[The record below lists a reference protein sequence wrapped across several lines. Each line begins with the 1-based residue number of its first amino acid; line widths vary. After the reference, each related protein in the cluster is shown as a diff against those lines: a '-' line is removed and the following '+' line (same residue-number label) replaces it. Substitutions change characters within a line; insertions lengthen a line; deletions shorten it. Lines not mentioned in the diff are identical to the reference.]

1 MQTQYGIISLGA
13 KPKEGR
19 QHESK
24 QNKKHD
30 GKVGCHSGA
39 AEQRGKE
46 AGARL
51 WQDMRIGK
59 ELPRNKNGIE
69 KVILLSNKTL

>member
-1 MQTQYGIISLGA
+1 MNQSRIKSTMARLVATPEPLS
-13 KPKEGR
+13 KE
-19 QHESK
+19 E
-24 QNKKHD
+24 
-30 GKVGCHSGA
+30 
-39 AEQRGKE
+39 KE

>member
-1 MQTQYGIISLGA
+1 MARLVATPEPLS
-13 KPKEGR
+13 KE
-19 QHESK
+19 E
-24 QNKKHD
+24 
-30 GKVGCHSGA
+30 
-39 AEQRGKE
+39 KE